1 MPKKILLVEDE
12 KILSEMYQTKLER
25 EKFEVVNVE
34 DGGEVLEKVKK
45 EKPDLILLDVILPKT
60 NGFDI
65 LAELKA
71 NSKLKNIPVIMLTN
85 LGQEEDIKK
94 GKELGAKDYIVKANS
109 TPAQVV
115 EKVKKII
122 WFKKN

>member
-12 KILSEMYQTKLER
+12 KTLSEMYQTKLER
-25 EKFEVVNVE
+25 EKFTVISVQN
-34 DGGEVLEKVKK
+34 GGQALEKVKA
-45 EKPDLILLDVILPKT
+45 EKPDLILLDIILPKT

-71 NSKLKNIPVIMLTN
+71 NSKLKKIPVIMLTN

-94 GKELGAKDYIVKANS
+94 GEKLGAKDYIVKANS

-115 EKVKKII
+115 DKVKKLL
-122 WFKKN
+122 

>member
-122 WFKKN
+122 

>member
-12 KILSEMYQTKLER
+12 KTLSEMYQTKLER
-25 EKFEVVNVE
+25 EKFEVISVQ
-34 DGGEVLEKVKK
+34 DGGEVLEKVKS
-45 EKPDLILLDVILPKT
+45 EKPDLILLDIILPKT

-65 LAELKA
+65 LSEIKSD
-71 NSKLKNIPVIMLTN
+71 SKLKKIPVIMLTN

-109 TPAQVV
+109 TPAQIVD
-115 EKVKKII
+115 KIKKLI
-122 WFKKN
+122 